1 MDGKRFGKQ
10 NQKRNNQS
18 AAGRNNFKI
27 KRKST
32 NDFNSFK
39 NNQKRRKNMPN
50 VVLKKDQNSG
60 KKGLAQKRTEL
71 KRFQASIGGKKNASR
86 NSQLSRQRFLNRPQQ
101 KSNNS
106 KKTQGVSNNG
116 SLKLFTKTF
125 DARRRI
131 ESKRK
136 HGDKG
141 GTTALKADSKAIL
154 AEAREQMR
162 DATLA
167 KKRAMSVIGDQI
179 KIISKVQ
186 AEDER
191 RASFTGTSL
200 KVTTLQTN
208 ADRLKHRETLQSGS
222 SLLITAKK
230 GEDDTAEEVSE
241 YSRFEARRKAAL
253 SSKPAAENDRP
264 KLSSLNPISRPTNF
278 QPAYHMEEETSHH
291 MSNSSKISI
300 SNLHPNVTHDDI
312 YELFSAVG
320 PLKNARLTRPGV
332 AEIIYRTPEHAA
344 AAYKKYHGR
353 NLDGQPMI
361 CKITPSEQTIYSP
374 PTSRPPR
381 GSPVLPPK
389 SPSTKPVVFTVKI

>member
-291 MSNSSKISI
+291 MASSLRI
-300 SNLHPNVTHDDI
+300 
-312 YELFSAVG
+312 ELFSAVG

-374 PTSRPPR
+374 PTSREKIRRPDNNADNKTMEAKISEFSYVQ
-381 GSPVLPPK
+381 GFQIPVSL
-389 SPSTKPVVFTVKI
+389 TDT